1 MKRVLVIGSSGQAHV
16 VIDTLE
22 QHDDWQIVGLADS
35 FKPAG
40 PTALGY
46 DILGTVEDLPTLV
59 RVHRIDAI
67 FVGIGD
73 NWTRGR
79 ISREVSAAIPGIEFA
94 TAVHPS
100 AQVARKTR
108 IGPGAIIMAGAILMP
123 AAEVHQGAMV
133 GTGVSLDHDSVLE
146 EYASLA
152 PGAVT
157 GGNVRI
163 GAYTA
168 IALGARVIHGI
179 SIGSQSVIGAGST
192 VLADVPANSVAYGT
206 PAKVVRQR
214 GPSDRYL

>member
-22 QHDDWQIVGLADS
+22 QHGEWQIVGLADS
-35 FKPAG
+35 FKPSG

-46 DILGTVEDLPTLV
+46 DILGTVEDLPALV

-94 TAVHPS
+94 TAVHRS